1 MMGSLEPDLISLS
14 DHWVCY
20 GIPGHLQSI
29 VIAVIKGIIADGWSL
44 HHLSSFIWILSL
56 ISILYHPKSVIIHTI
71 TNSMDFNLDIST
83 SFGRFYGAFLFCQVA
98 LLSLSWIIYPL
109 CRCSPSSLLTCMR
122 IACGFRSTH
131 IPSVSFIWTQ
141 TMVLHAIPWPL
152 RCFSTPVLSLS
163 WAWSFY
169 LVIGA
174 NLRDFIYHYLL
185 SSLLPVVV
193 EPMASFGARHLVS
206 LSPTGCV
213 IVFSSVISLILS
225 IVVRP
230 KLVQARCVP
239 YSMSGCLISLIFD
252 ALWSLTVK
260 SYMSYT
266 AKGGV
271 GLLFLNVP
279 CLFSVRSGHTITRP
293 ITLYNTTVIAPGDIA
308 NFSVMSCIISLF
320 YLYFLC
326 VSIHYV
332 ISCLI
337 LINFMFCLCIISLFY
352 LHYLC
357 VLSDLFSHIY
367 AVFFL
372 TYLPIFMLCLILINK
387 RRIEC
392 YKRRI
397 ELYKRRIELYKRR
410 IELYKRRIELYKRRI
425 ELYKR
430 RIEL

>member
-1 MMGSLEPDLISLS
+1 M
-14 DHWVCY
+14 
-20 GIPGHLQSI
+20 QSI
-29 VIAVIKGIIADGWSL
+29 KWWVPKL
-44 HHLSSFIWILSL
+44 LCSSPLVSAKTMA
-56 ISILYHPKSVIIHTI
+56 SIGI
-71 TNSMDFNLDIST
+71 TNTNYPSQST
-83 SFGRFYGAFLFCQVA
+83 IRSFKSCYLSHTQKNIYTICFMQWCSLFA
-98 LLSLSWIIYPL
+98 LVILRCGCLSAP
-109 CRCSPSSLLTCMR
+109 RSLLPSIHILAHIACVFRIHLDVWYHQIHMDCIHLAIIGIMMSNICMH
-122 IACGFRSTH
+122 IACGSRSTH

-252 ALWSLTVK
+252 ALWYLTGN

-293 ITLYNTTVIAPGDIA
+293 ITLYKTTVIAPGDIA

-320 YLYFLC
+320 YLCFLR

-357 VLSDLFSHIY
+357 VFSDLFSHIY

-425 ELYKR
+425 EL
-430 RIEL
+430 